1 MKTRQNVSPEEF
13 RFGREMQNVANRFR
27 RLGDENLQKEGITI
41 SQLRVIAYIS
51 RHGET
56 PVYQKALEEHFGIRR
71 SSVTGLLKNMEK
83 SGILIRTCCE
93 KDARVKIVSLTEKG
107 KELDEKLKSYIQSLE
122 SELMKG
128 FDREEKALLCGFLL
142 RMLENLDSVERSR
155 L

>member
-1 MKTRQNVSPEEF
+1 MNTKEQSPPEEF
-13 RFGREMQNVANRFR
+13 RFGREVQHVANQFR

-51 RHGET
+51 HRGAV
-56 PVYQKALEEHFGIRR
+56 PVYQKELEEHFGIRR
-71 SSVTGLLKNMEK
+71 SSVTGLLQNMEK
-83 SGILIRTCCE
+83 SGLLVRSGAPQ
-93 KDARVKIVSLTEKG
+93 DARVKLVALTEKSR
-107 KELDEKLKSYIQSLE
+107 ELDEKLKSYIHGLE

-128 FDREEKALLCGFLL
+128 FTAEEKDAMRGFLL

>member
-1 MKTRQNVSPEEF
+1 MKTGQNAPPEEI
-13 RFGREMQNVANRFR
+13 RFGREVQNVANRFR

-51 RHGET
+51 RHGEK
-56 PVYQKALEEHFGIRR
+56 PVYQKELEEHFNIRR
-71 SSVTGLLKNMEK
+71 SSVTGLLQNMEK
-83 SGILIRTCCE
+83 SGILLRTSCE

-107 KELDEKLKSYIQSLE
+107 RDLDEKLKSYIQSLE

-128 FDREEKALLCGFLL
+128 FDGEEKALLYGFLI